1 MWKRCQELLPCQ
13 QETKG
18 EGMKKALFVVA
29 IAFMGLAMA
38 QGKLTVWTH
47 YGGPEVTWLKEQA
60 AKFQKATGTQVE
72 IVEVP
77 FGDIQNKFILGAPQ
91 GQAADLIVSI
101 PHDWVGA
108 MASAGVL
115 EPMGKY
121 ATSSYISGLNDV
133 AVEALSYRGQLFALP
148 MFAEAV
154 GLIYNK
160 KYVQTPPKTWDEFL
174 KVAQAN
180 TSGNRFGF
188 LYNLNDAYFSYG
200 WFTAYG
206 ASVFAKNGNTLN
218 TSDVKLGGSP
228 GDKAMSFI
236 KDLRYKYKLVPE
248 GVDYGVAD
256 GAFKDGSLAMIMN
269 GPWALGD
276 YKKAKIDFGIAPMPA
291 PPGGSQWKPF
301 VGVQGVAMSAY
312 SKNKIAAANFAK
324 LLVTPESQIS
334 LNKAGGRIPVSKAA
348 VAALKN
354 DPVVAGFSAI
364 IASGSPMPNIPEMGK
379 VWGPWGNALS
389 QVTQKPDSNVEAIL
403 SNMVSE
409 IQKGISG
416 K

>member
-1 MWKRCQELLPCQ
+1 
-13 QETKG
+13 
-18 EGMKKALFVVA
+18 
-29 IAFMGLAMA
+29 MA
-38 QGKLTVWTH
+38 QGKLTVWSH
-47 YGGPEVTWLKEQA
+47 YGGPELAWLKDQA
-60 AKFQKATGTQVE
+60 AKFQKSTGTQVE
-72 IVEVP
+72 VVEVP

-108 MASAGVL
+108 MAQAGVL

-121 ATSSYISGLNDV
+121 ATSSYLGGLNDV
-133 AVEALSYRGQLFALP
+133 AVEAMSYKGQLFALP
-148 MFAEAV
+148 MFAESVA
-154 GLIYNK
+154 LIYNK
-160 KYVQTPPKTWDEFL
+160 KYVQTAPKTWDEFL

-180 TSGNRFGF
+180 TTGNRFGF

-206 ASVFAKNGNTLN
+206 GSVFGKNGNALDT
-218 TSDVKLGGSP
+218 TQVKLGGDA
-228 GDKAMSFI
+228 GNKALSFI
-236 KDLRYKYKLVPE
+236 KDLRYKYKLIPE
-248 GVDYGVAD
+248 GVDGQVAD

-269 GPWALGD
+269 GPWAIGD

-291 PPGGSQWKPF
+291 PPGGSTWKPF

-312 SKNKIAAANFAK
+312 SKNKTAAANFAK
-324 LLVTPESQIS
+324 LLISTPSQVS
-334 LNKAGGRIPVSKAA
+334 MNQAGGRIPVSKAA
-348 VAALKN
+348 VEQLKN
-354 DPVVAGFSAI
+354 DPVVAGFSPV

-389 QVTQKPDSNVEAIL
+389 QATQKPDTNVSNIV
-403 SNMVSE
+403 SSMVAE

>member
-1 MWKRCQELLPCQ
+1 
-13 QETKG
+13 
-18 EGMKKALFVVA
+18 MKKALFVA
-29 IAFMGLAMA
+29 ALAAMSLGMA
-38 QGKLTVWTH
+38 QGKLTVWSH
-47 YGGPEVTWLKEQA
+47 YGGPELAWLKDQA
-60 AKFQKATGTQVE
+60 AKFQKSTGTQVE
-72 IVEVP
+72 VVEVP

-108 MASAGVL
+108 MAQAGVL

-121 ATSSYISGLNDV
+121 ATSSYLGGLNDV
-133 AVEALSYRGQLFALP
+133 AVEAMSYKGQLFALP
-148 MFAEAV
+148 MFAESVA
-154 GLIYNK
+154 LIYNK
-160 KYVQTPPKTWDEFL
+160 KYVQTAPKTWDEFL

-180 TSGNRFGF
+180 TTGNRFGF

-206 ASVFAKNGNTLN
+206 GSVFGKNGNALDT
-218 TSDVKLGGSP
+218 TQVKLGGDA
-228 GDKAMSFI
+228 GNKALSFI

-248 GVDYGVAD
+248 GVDGQVAD

-269 GPWALGD
+269 GPWAIGD

-291 PPGGSQWKPF
+291 PPGGSTWKPF

-312 SKNKIAAANFAK
+312 SKNKTAAANFAK
-324 LLVTPESQIS
+324 LLISTPSQVS
-334 LNKAGGRIPVSKAA
+334 MNQAGGRIPVSKAA
-348 VAALKN
+348 VEQLKN
-354 DPVVAGFSAI
+354 DPVVAGFSPV

-389 QVTQKPDSNVEAIL
+389 QATQKPDTNVSNIV
-403 SNMVSE
+403 SSMVAE

>member
-1 MWKRCQELLPCQ
+1 
-13 QETKG
+13 
-18 EGMKKALFVVA
+18 MKKALFVA
-29 IAFMGLAMA
+29 ALAAMSLGMA
-38 QGKLTVWTH
+38 QGKLTVWSH
-47 YGGPEVTWLKEQA
+47 YGGPELAWLKDQA
-60 AKFQKATGTQVE
+60 AKFQKSTGTQVE
-72 IVEVP
+72 VVEVP

-108 MASAGVL
+108 MAQAGVL

-121 ATSSYISGLNDV
+121 ATSSYLGGLNDV
-133 AVEALSYRGQLFALP
+133 AVEAMSYKGQLFALP
-148 MFAEAV
+148 MFAESVA
-154 GLIYNK
+154 LIYNK
-160 KYVQTPPKTWDEFL
+160 KYVQTAPKTWDEFL

-180 TSGNRFGF
+180 TTGNRFGF

-206 ASVFAKNGNTLN
+206 GSVFGKNGNALDT
-218 TSDVKLGGSP
+218 TQVKLGGDA
-228 GDKAMSFI
+228 GNKALSFI
-236 KDLRYKYKLVPE
+236 KDLRYKYKLIPE
-248 GVDYGVAD
+248 GVDGQVAD

-269 GPWALGD
+269 GPWAIGD

-291 PPGGSQWKPF
+291 PPGGSTWKPF

-312 SKNKIAAANFAK
+312 SKNKTAAANFAK
-324 LLVTPESQIS
+324 LLISTPSQVS
-334 LNKAGGRIPVSKAA
+334 MNQAGGRIPVSKAA
-348 VAALKN
+348 VEQLKN
-354 DPVVAGFSAI
+354 DPVVAGFSPV

-389 QVTQKPDSNVEAIL
+389 QATQKPDTNVSNIV
-403 SNMVSE
+403 SSMVAE

>member
-1 MWKRCQELLPCQ
+1 
-13 QETKG
+13 
-18 EGMKKALFVVA
+18 MKKALL
-29 IAFMGLAMA
+29 IAAMAALSLGLA

-47 YGGPEVTWLKEQA
+47 YGGPEVAWLKDQA
-60 AKFQKATGTQVE
+60 AKFQKSTGTQVE
-72 IVEVP
+72 VVEVP

-108 MASAGVL
+108 MAQAGVL

-121 ATSSYISGLNDV
+121 ATSSYVSGLNDV
-133 AVEALSYRGQLFALP
+133 AVEALSYKGQLFALP
-148 MFAEAV
+148 MFAESVA
-154 GLIYNK
+154 LIYNK

-180 TSGNRFGF
+180 TTGNRFGF

-206 ASVFAKNGNTLN
+206 GSVFGKNGNALDT
-218 TSDVKLGGSP
+218 TQVKLGGEA
-228 GDKAMSFI
+228 GNKAVSFI
-236 KDLRYKYKLVPE
+236 KDLRYKYNLVPE

-269 GPWALGD
+269 GPWAIGD

-291 PPGGSQWKPF
+291 PPGGGQWKPF

-312 SKNKIAAANFAK
+312 SKNKTAAANFAK
-324 LLVTPESQIS
+324 LLVSTPSQIS
-334 LNKAGGRIPVSKAA
+334 FNQAGGRIPASKAA
-348 VAALKN
+348 VAQLKN
-354 DPVVAGFSAI
+354 DPVVTGFAPI
-364 IASGSPMPNIPEMGK
+364 IAAGSPMPNIPEMGK

-389 QVTQKPDSNVEAIL
+389 QATQKPDTNVPNIV
-403 SNMVSE
+403 SSMVAE
-409 IQKGISG
+409 IQKGISS